1 MATVTGLTAARIL
14 EILNDTIESA
24 MVDGDDLIFTRHD
37 GSNFNAGDVRGPQG
51 DTGPA
56 GEDVLGLTAW
66 LTNAMLENTAG
77 QPGAASSASTW
88 TPEVQTT
95 ATPVTYGTGAT
106 RTGQYI
112 QIGKLCFAKAS
123 VLFGA
128 SGMSPGTGSYGFSLP
143 VESVTGPTALAV
155 GSLRISALT
164 GGHEAYFNGLILNG
178 ASFGVRYQSAWPSGN
193 EVLVSATG
201 PAVPTNSTRFEWSVL
216 YETV

>member
-51 DTGPA
+51 DVGPA

-77 QPGAASSASTW
+77 EPGAASSVSTW
-88 TPEVQTT
+88 TPEIQTT
-95 ATPVTYGTGAT
+95 GTAVNYGASPT

-112 QIGKLCFAKAS
+112 RIGKLCFAKAS
-123 VLFGA
+123 ILFGA
-128 SGMSPGTGSYGFSLP
+128 SGMSAGTGTYGFSLP
-143 VESVTGPTALAV
+143 VESVTGPTALAIGTV
-155 GSLRISALT
+155 RLSALT
-164 GGHEAYFNGLILNG
+164 GGDEAYFNGLILNG
-178 ASFGVRYQSAWPSGN
+178 ASFSLRYQGTWPSGN
-193 EVLVSATG
+193 EVLVGSTA
-201 PAVPTNSTRFEWSVL
+201 PAAPTNSSRYEWSVL